1 MLPFFCPGKR
11 KVTERKPARP
21 RYAKFA
27 MQLLRLGSGE
37 KNLHTFFL
45 NDQKVKPHV
54 HFLLNGQK
62 KVNRKP
68 ALRQSRREKPSALL
82 YRPII
87 KPQHLWLDCYF
98 FFVSSNK
105 EKVTKK
111 ACPERGQG
119 KTYLTFFLSDEK
131 ESKQR
136 KNRRHR
142 FIGQFFLYT
151 NGVNL
156 NTLFLP
162 CLFTTWLFHHH
173 ILC

>member
-1 MLPFFCPGKR
+1 VVF
-11 KVTERKPARP
+11 T
-21 RYAKFA
+21 YAYE
-27 MQLLRLGSGE
+27 QLFSFSF
-37 KNLHTFFL
+37 H
-45 NDQKVKPHV
+45 
-54 HFLLNGQK
+54 LLAFTK
-62 KVNRKP
+62 TAEP

-82 YRPII
+82 YQPII

-111 ACPERGQG
+111 ACPEQGQG

-156 NTLFLP
+156 STLFSPCLLNYMAFSSSHPVLIQKPRRSPLRRSKLLLYTIAVNTLYL
-162 CLFTTWLFHHH
+162 
-173 ILC
+173 